1 MNIYRPDYDLHK
13 LLRLPPHCSQEEA
26 KAAVRRALRL
36 THPDQGGSRE
46 IFQIVQWA
54 HGIIENPV
62 YWQLYNRER
71 QAYWRP
77 LLRRALKRPEA
88 PDIWPRGTEPQQ
100 EGDCVA
106 APLPMRIPRA
116 PRAPEGGAGPSSAV
130 PAVADVS
137 PEAKQRVRNMPHG
150 WWHLLKRRLALL
162 LGLAKEAEPEWLARL
177 ERWSQEFV
185 RAQEAAARRK
195 VATRAAKRWIKQLT
209 REGTAYMDRSG
220 GQVRKTFTR
229 NTPNG
234 GTAQTTVTIMAG
246 LKWRTQE
253 PQGGVL
259 FETWLVPDTPRED
272 EAQYRGDS
280 HNIHRLWRQLINDA
294 GMLKSLA
301 PPPAL
306 PEGMVFE
313 LAVNAD
319 FLVVRVRDTI
329 PEVAPVVNEEPE
341 AVPYPEPEALR
352 PDGPPLS
359 LLAAP
364 KRGRGRRAEG
374 ERLARVL
381 ADAIQS
387 FGVEGVRVSVAG
399 VGPTVVRLRLQYP
412 RGVPASRVVSMAGNL
427 MVASGG
433 ALTGLRFEQKGL
445 LAEVVR
451 PHREVVA
458 LRSLLAAL
466 PGVQGDLLIPMGAD
480 ASGQPTVADLAVAP
494 HLLVA
499 GTTGS
504 GKSVFSG
511 GYIVGLICRY
521 TPRELRMVVVDP
533 KRVDLAPFLAGLPHL
548 AMPPAVE
555 PAAALEAVQ
564 KVAREMDR
572 RYTALAAAQN
582 QNIGS
587 YNTSHL
593 GQEWPRIVLHV
604 DELYDLRLSTQQY
617 LGKEALAELDNTL
630 TRIAQLGRAAGIH
643 LVAATQKPTVDAV
656 PTLLRGNL
664 PSRMA
669 FAVGTQAESS
679 VALDEPGAELLA
691 GKGDGL
697 WKPIGAQ
704 EPVRVQSGW
713 VTEDEIRAVV
723 QWCIAHDPNPG
734 PIFGIEEPRDPRGAP
749 PDPWGAGRTNNPGAF
764 PDDDWEV

>member
-1 MNIYRPDYDLHK
+1 MNVYRPDYDLHK
-13 LLRLPPHCSQEEA
+13 LLRLPPNCSQEEA

-54 HGIIENPV
+54 HEIIENPV

-77 LLRRALKRPEA
+77 LLRRLLQRPTA
-88 PDIWPRGTEPQQ
+88 PDIWPQDAARGPQPT
-100 EGDCVA
+100 A
-106 APLPMRIPRA
+106 TAPLPMRIPRA
-116 PRAPEGGAGPSSAV
+116 PEGGAGSSSAV

-137 PEAKQRVRNMPHG
+137 PEAEQRVRNMPHG
-150 WWHLLKRRLALL
+150 WWHLLRRRLALR
-162 LGLAKEAEPEWLARL
+162 LGSREAEPEWLARL
-177 ERWSQEFV
+177 ERWSREFT
-185 RAQEAAARRK
+185 RAREAVARRK
-195 VATRAAKRWIKQLT
+195 EAARAAKQWIKQLT
-209 REGTAYMDRSG
+209 REGMAYMDRSG

-229 NTPNG
+229 HTPNG

-246 LKWRTQE
+246 LKWRTKE
-253 PQGGVL
+253 PQGDVL

-280 HNIHRLWRQLINDA
+280 HNIHRLWRQLITDT
-294 GMLKSLA
+294 GLLKSLV
-301 PPPAL
+301 PPPTL

-313 LAVNAD
+313 LSINAD
-319 FLVVRVRDTI
+319 FLVVRVRGAT
-329 PEVAPVVNEEPE
+329 PAAAPVNEEPE
-341 AVPYPEPEALR
+341 LVPTPEPEALR
-352 PDGPPLS
+352 PDGPPLA

-364 KRGRGRRAEG
+364 KRGRGRRMEG
-374 ERLARVL
+374 DRMARVL

-387 FGVEGVRVSVAG
+387 FGVEGVRVLVAG

-412 RGVPASRVVSMAGNL
+412 RGVPASRVVSMTGNL
-427 MVASGG
+427 VVASGG
-433 ALTGLRFEQKGL
+433 ALTGLRFEHKGL

-458 LRSLLAAL
+458 LRSLLAAMS
-466 PGVQGDLLIPMGAD
+466 GIHGDLLIPVGAD
-480 ASGQPTVADLAVAP
+480 AAGQPVIADLAMAP

-521 TPRELRMVVVDP
+521 TPQELRLVIIDP

-548 AMPPAVE
+548 ALPPAVE

-564 KVAREMDR
+564 QVAREMDR
-572 RYTALAAAQN
+572 RYAALAAAQN

-587 YNTSHL
+587 YNTSHP

-617 LGKEALAELDNTL
+617 LGKDALAELDNTL
-630 TRIAQLGRAAGIH
+630 TRIAQLGRAAGVH

-669 FAVGTQAESS
+669 FATGTQAESS

-734 PIFGIEEPRDPRGAP
+734 PILGEPQNPRGAP
-749 PDPWGAGRTNNPGAF
+749 PNPWRAKRTSNPGAS
-764 PDDDWEV
+764 PNDDWEV